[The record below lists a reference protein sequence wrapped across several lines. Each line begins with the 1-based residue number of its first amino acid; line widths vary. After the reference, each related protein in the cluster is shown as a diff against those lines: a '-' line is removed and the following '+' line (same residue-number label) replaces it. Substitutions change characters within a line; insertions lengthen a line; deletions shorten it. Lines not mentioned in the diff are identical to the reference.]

1 MKEEKRKRNR
11 ERKKHWR
18 GERKEDGIRERI
30 REGLG

>member
-18 GERKEDGIRERI
+18 GERKEDGRERI